1 MTLTLLMLLAL
12 LRGLFARGAQEE
24 EPVIQVPP
32 PIQRRRKRPVRRRL
46 GSAKPSPDTAGAA
59 EEMGAPEE
67 TGQVEKMGETEEPEA
82 KLLSVD
88 AR

>member
-1 MTLTLLMLLAL
+1 MVLGGLHLALLTLLAL
-12 LRGLFARGAQEE
+12 LRGIFARGPQEE

-46 GSAKPSPDTAGAA
+46 GAAKPLPDTAD
-59 EEMGAPEE
+59 APEE
-67 TGQVEKMGETEEPEA
+67 TGEPGKTEELEEPEA